1 MHNVVDWDKQACN
14 LLKSELAR
22 RGLSYEDL
30 RLALER
36 IGIQKT
42 KNNITKTISL
52 GKFPFSFFLQCAQAI
67 GLTKLHISDE

>member
-1 MHNVVDWDKQACN
+1 MHDVTDWDKQACN

-52 GKFPFSFFLQCAQAI
+52 GKFSFSFFLQCAQAI

>member
-1 MHNVVDWDKQACN
+1 MHDVADWDKQACN

-36 IGIQKT
+36 IGVHKT

-52 GKFPFSFFLQCAQAI
+52 GKFSFSFCHCVDFSCQN
-67 GLTKLHISDE
+67 SVESRND

>member
-1 MHNVVDWDKQACN
+1 MNDVADWDKQACN

-36 IGIQKT
+36 IGVHKT

-52 GKFPFSFFLQCAQAI
+52 GKFSFSFFLQCSQAI
-67 GLTKLHISDE
+67 GLTKLHITDE